1 MIEPMA
7 RTGSLVTIGTAAFRC
22 LVCGNR
28 YFWDRTIKLNTT
40 AFELLDIEWSNRSS
54 LGLICGRCGYIHEFL
69 GEQVS
74 LWDID
79 GGYPAGTSNA
89 E

>member
-1 MIEPMA
+1 MA

-28 YFWDRTIKLNTT
+28 HFRDRPIKLNTT
-40 AFELLDIEWSNRSS
+40 ASTFLGLDWANRSS
-54 LGLICGRCGYIHEFL
+54 LGLVCCRCGYVHEFL
-69 GEQVS
+69 GDQVG
-74 LWDID
+74 LWDED
-79 GGYPAGTSNA
+79 HGYPDGTINA

>member
-1 MIEPMA
+1 MA
-7 RTGSLVTIGTAAFRC
+7 RPGSLVTIGTAAFRC

-28 YFWDRTIKLNTT
+28 QFWDRPIKLNTT
-40 AFELLDIEWSNRSS
+40 ATEFFGFEWANRSS
-54 LGLICGRCGYIHEFL
+54 LGLICCRCGYVHEFL

-74 LWDID
+74 LWNADS
-79 GGYPAGTSNA
+79 GYPQGTSNA